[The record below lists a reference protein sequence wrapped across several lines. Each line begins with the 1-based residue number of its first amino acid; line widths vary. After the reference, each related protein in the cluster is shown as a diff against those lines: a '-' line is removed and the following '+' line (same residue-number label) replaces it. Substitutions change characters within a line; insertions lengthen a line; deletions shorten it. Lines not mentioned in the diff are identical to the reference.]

1 MQRENSTLCPI
12 PPASGGLLA
21 VKVNGPQI
29 PPRFFEMGTNIE
41 T

>member
-1 MQRENSTLCPI
+1 MQRVNSTLCPI

-29 PPRFFEMGTNIE
+29 SPRFFKMGTNIE